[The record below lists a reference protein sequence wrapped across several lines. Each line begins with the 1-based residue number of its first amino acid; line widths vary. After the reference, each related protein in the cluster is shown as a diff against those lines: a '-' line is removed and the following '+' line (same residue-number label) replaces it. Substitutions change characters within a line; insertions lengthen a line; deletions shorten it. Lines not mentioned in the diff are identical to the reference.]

1 MRKLFIMLIPILL
14 IVACQSDNE
23 PPEKEVDDR
32 SKAEQSASDNNVDEG
47 SEETT
52 DESGETEGG
61 ADEELDHAEYMDT
74 KMEALNFYEF
84 ELDVEYMDGKEYE
97 LDIEK
102 DDNRPYEAKIEDELN
117 DVYLQGREAF
127 DEIFPKIE
135 QLQIS
140 NDSEQVDVVEQV
152 LNIFDLPDN
161 YKKFEI
167 EVTFNDGSELDFEIK
182 R

>member
-1 MRKLFIMLIPILL
+1 MRKLLILLIPVLL
-14 IVACQSDNE
+14 IVACQNNNE

-32 SKAEQSASDNNVDEG
+32 SKAEQSAVENDVDEET
-47 SEETT
+47 EEST
-52 DESGETEGG
+52 DGQEETEGS
-61 ADEELDHAEYMDT
+61 ADEDLDTAEYMAT
-74 KMEALNFYEF
+74 QMEALDFYEI
-84 ELDVEYMDGKEYE
+84 ELEVEYVDGKEYE
-97 LDIEK
+97 IEIEK

-127 DEIFPKIE
+127 DEIYPKVE

-140 NDSEQVDVVEQV
+140 KDSEQVDVVEQV

-167 EVTFNDGSELDFEIK
+167 EVKFNDGSELDFEIK

>member
-1 MRKLFIMLIPILL
+1 
-14 IVACQSDNE
+14 
-23 PPEKEVDDR
+23 
-32 SKAEQSASDNNVDEG
+32 
-47 SEETT
+47 
-52 DESGETEGG
+52 
-61 ADEELDHAEYMDT
+61 
-74 KMEALNFYEF
+74 MEALDFYEI
-84 ELDVEYMDGKEYE
+84 ELEVEYVDGKEYE
-97 LDIEK
+97 IEIEK

-127 DEIFPKIE
+127 DEIYPKVE

-140 NDSEQVDVVEQV
+140 KDSEQVDVVEQV

-167 EVTFNDGSELDFEIK
+167 EVKFNDGSELDFEIK